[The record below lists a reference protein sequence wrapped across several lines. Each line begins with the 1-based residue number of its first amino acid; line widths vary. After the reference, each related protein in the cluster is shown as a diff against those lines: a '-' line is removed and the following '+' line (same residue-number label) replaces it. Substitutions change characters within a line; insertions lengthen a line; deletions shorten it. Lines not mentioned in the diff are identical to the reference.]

1 LFHEIAA
8 NVKDGIWVSDKEDR
22 IIFFN
27 TAMENIAGVTADR
40 VIGLKVTSDF
50 GKETTQYLIEYYQK
64 AKTSLISTE
73 YKAEVV
79 TPSGRVTIQRGW
91 CIPRISDGK
100 YNGIICTIKDITYA
114 KRCSCI

>member
-50 GKETTQYLIEYYQK
+50 GKETTQYFIEYYWRMAK
-64 AKTSLISTE
+64 A
-73 YKAEVV
+73 
-79 TPSGRVTIQRGW
+79 W
-91 CIPRISDGK
+91 CGEWLSAAG
-100 YNGIICTIKDITYA
+100 NL
-114 KRCSCI
+114 